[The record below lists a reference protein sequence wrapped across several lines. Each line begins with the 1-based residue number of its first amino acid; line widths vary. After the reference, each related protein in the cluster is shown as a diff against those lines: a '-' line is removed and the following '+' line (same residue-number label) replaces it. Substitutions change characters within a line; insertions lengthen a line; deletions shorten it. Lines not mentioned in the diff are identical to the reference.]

1 MRCFERGGTRDGT
14 RYGRWYDGKVRW
26 YGGTVRGTVR
36 GTVDGTVV
44 RYDGRLDVLSLYIIR
59 AENVVVELVE
69 PTSTKQFV
77 IICFGTLCKS
87 RQPNSHGRSDYL
99 L

>member
-1 MRCFERGGTRDGT
+1 M
-14 RYGRWYDGKVRW
+14 
-26 YGGTVRGTVR
+26 
-36 GTVDGTVV
+36 V
-44 RYDGRLDVLSLYIIR
+44 RYDGRVVRYDDTVVQLDVLSLYIIQ